1 MDQQDEIQRD
11 PEVLPP
17 ETGEDVT
24 TPVLADEV
32 LPDTLVL
39 LPLPGRPFFP
49 GQVQPVAF
57 NPENWQATLDAIAQ
71 QGSDLLGLAFVDE
84 SDPSRAMHPPWRRPE
99 PIGSTAGRRASPPW
113 ARSEHR
119 SPSDTR

>member
-71 QGSDLLGLAFVDE
+71 QGSDLVIFMPALL
-84 SDPSRAMHPPWRRPE
+84 RRPA
-99 PIGSTAGRRASPPW
+99 PNPGKPSADLAIQGSQPRFW
-113 ARSEHR
+113 
-119 SPSDTR
+119 